1 MTMMSHIREILTGK
15 EDFSVYEQM
24 GFAVTCMLHN
34 RNYSLYPVLTIQLW
48 TEYAIQHHQIKFLF
62 DSRGFPLAYITWA
75 YLETDTEAR
84 LLNDPAFRLHPS
96 EWNEDGR
103 IWVLDFC
110 CKPGFGR
117 KAIECFTELRPWGEG
132 EVRWLNRRKKIMTRT
147 PMRQKKLRGIRARQK
162 KR

>member
-1 MTMMSHIREILTGK
+1 MMSYIRETISGRAEWT
-15 EDFSVYEQM
+15 VYEQI
-24 GFAVTCMLHN
+24 GFAVSCMLHN
-34 RNYSLYPVLTIQLW
+34 RNYSLYPVLTIQYW

-84 LLNDPAFRLHPS
+84 LLNDPEFILHPS

-103 IWVLDFC
+103 IWILDFC

-117 KAIECFTELRPWGEG
+117 KAIECFTDLRPWGEG
-132 EVRWLNRRKKIMTRT
+132 EVRWMNRRKKIMTVRQNKLRHI
-147 PMRQKKLRGIRARQK
+147 PELQKKI
-162 KR
+162 